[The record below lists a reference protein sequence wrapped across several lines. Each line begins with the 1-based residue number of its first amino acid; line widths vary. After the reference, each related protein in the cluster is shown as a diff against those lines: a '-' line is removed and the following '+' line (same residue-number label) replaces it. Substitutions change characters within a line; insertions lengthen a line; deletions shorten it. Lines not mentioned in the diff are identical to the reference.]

1 MMQLHLTA
9 ARAARAK
16 LLLPWVLGLLASS
29 GEAQNAGPLPL
40 RAPIGID
47 TDCRPYHVLPA
58 EPLTDIDLSSYIGC
72 SAGSALPWSA
82 AFAPDRS
89 SVYVSLFGGT
99 IGGSGCLIVRI
110 DPNSKAVLSA
120 FSVDEGPEE
129 IVFTTRPDGTWRHG
143 WVSCSSASSVV
154 VFDRSNHVVASIAIP
169 FASGSGWSTAFPFGL
184 AVSPDQSCVYV
195 GTLDGSGKIWVI
207 DAISRV
213 LLPSETVSLGV
224 GRGFGRLC
232 FADDDLVVPSTLF
245 HSGWQGST
253 AEVFFVDPA
262 DPGGATRIELATSSS
277 SFLFPSPQDVALL
290 CDGRLFVAGFD
301 MGANLFVFDAP
312 TRSLLRTLPTFTS
325 QPDGKFQSLGLS
337 SRGLLA
343 VADYWTNELTL
354 YDAWREEWLG
364 LVDSSAS
371 TAYHAQLNE
380 LVFDPDG
387 RELWVPS
394 FASENLAV
402 LSVQ

>member
-1 MMQLHLTA
+1 MMHSYLKA
-9 ARAARAK
+9 AGLARPV
-16 LLLPWVLGLLASS
+16 LLLLSGLGLFASS
-29 GEAQNAGPLPL
+29 VGAQSTSPLPL
-40 RAPIGID
+40 RAPIGFD
-47 TDCRPYHVLPA
+47 PNCRPYHVLPV
-58 EPLTDIDLSSYIGC
+58 EPLTDVDLSTYIGC

-99 IGGSGCLIVRI
+99 IGGSGCLIARV
-110 DPNSKAVLSA
+110 DPTSKTVLDA

-129 IVFTTRPDGTWRHG
+129 IVFTSRPDGTWRHG
-143 WVSCSSASSVV
+143 WVSCSTASSVV
-154 VFDRSNHVVASIAIP
+154 VFDRSSHVVARIAIP

-184 AVSPDQSCVYV
+184 AVAPDQSRVYV

-207 DAISRV
+207 DAVTRV
-213 LLPSETVSLGV
+213 LLPAETVSLGAD
-224 GRGFGRLC
+224 RGFGRLC
-232 FADDDLVVPSTLF
+232 FADDDLVVPSTLS

-277 SFLFPSPQDVALL
+277 STLFPSTQDAALL

-301 MGANLFVFDAP
+301 MGASVFVFDAP
-312 TRSLLRTLPTFTS
+312 TRSLLRSLPTFTS

-343 VADYWTNELTL
+343 LADYWTNELTL

-364 LVDSSAS
+364 LVDSSAY
-371 TAYHAQLNE
+371 TAHHAQLNE
-380 LVFDPDG
+380 LVFDPEG

-394 FASENLAV
+394 FASENVAI
-402 LSVQ
+402 LSVP